1 MACRLTGPKFERRTT
16 KPRPRARGMKPGV
29 VLPRRG
35 LWRNRSPA
43 DAINQCVPPGFI
55 AAALA
60 PTGDVGEVPVIRSR
74 GLPPHE
80 EDLLSNIKR
89 GKGLHGPDKQQD
101 AMRDVRSGAF
111 TIRAVRAEHLI
122 QAKGIERSISARNG
136 VLMSD
141 RACQKLTRSIRRSRT
156 CPRVCLAGEWAP
168 WTRTPDEVTSSGC
181 RVEHRG

>member
-1 MACRLTGPKFERRTT
+1 
-16 KPRPRARGMKPGV
+16 MKPGV

-60 PTGDVGEVPVIRSR
+60 PTGDVGRSR
-74 GLPPHE
+74 LSDPGAS
-80 EDLLSNIKR
+80 LLTRRISCQISNAERVFTDQTSNKTPC
-89 GKGLHGPDKQQD
+89 GMYVAAL
-101 AMRDVRSGAF
+101 